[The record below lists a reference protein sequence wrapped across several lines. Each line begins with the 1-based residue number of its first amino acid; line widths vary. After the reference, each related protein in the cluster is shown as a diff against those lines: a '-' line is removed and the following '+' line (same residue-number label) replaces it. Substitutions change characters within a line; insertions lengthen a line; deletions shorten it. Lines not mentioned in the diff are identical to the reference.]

1 MVSEVA
7 VEFLCS
13 ALMMYLYVC
22 MCVYMGDA
30 TGLSDLSVVREITYE
45 PTTQQLLMYVN
56 ALPGPTR
63 SATLLSNTAE
73 CSTA

>member
-13 ALMMYLYVC
+13 ALMMYVC
-22 MCVYMGDA
+22 VCVYMGDA

-63 SATLLSNTAE
+63 SATLLPDTAKH
-73 CSTA
+73 STA

>member
-1 MVSEVA
+1 VGGWGGGGGGGGGVGGG
-7 VEFLCS
+7 
-13 ALMMYLYVC
+13 
-22 MCVYMGDA
+22 GDA

-63 SATLLSNTAE
+63 SATLLPDTAKH
-73 CSTA
+73 STA